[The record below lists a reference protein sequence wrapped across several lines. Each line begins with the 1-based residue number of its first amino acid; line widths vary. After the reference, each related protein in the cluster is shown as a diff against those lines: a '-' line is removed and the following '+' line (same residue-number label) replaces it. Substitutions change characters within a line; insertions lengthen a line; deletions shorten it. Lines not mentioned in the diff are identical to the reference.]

1 MDLASTAVMERE
13 CMTYDNLEALQ
24 GLRPAARFVQI
35 GTVVVDLATHA
46 VKREDELLRLTPK
59 AAEVLKVLLRH
70 EGEPVGR
77 ELLIEQVWRGQ
88 CPTDDVVTKAI
99 GELRRVL
106 VQGDTPIIETIP
118 RVGYRLLPVLKWL
131 DQQTGLSWLEQAE
144 LTTGG
149 DAATVNP
156 AAPTSRLRRLSGI
169 RTLLVVLTLLAL
181 VLIGVRLVGRDA
193 SVVSSVNDDHEA
205 AAALRQ
211 QLALAMAGHLSV
223 AVRPFAA
230 GALSEYLPSIS
241 PDGQLVVFGEWPAPE
256 GVGSR
261 LMIRAVG
268 AESARPLI
276 PEQGV
281 RSETAPKW
289 SPDGQTLIYQRI
301 DENGCQLRWFAPF
314 SGDHREVTS
323 CDTGFI
329 DWIDF
334 TPDGSGLLLSR
345 PVRAGEAPRLRI
357 LDLASGQW
365 RDLDYQRQ
373 AQDADVQ
380 GVYSPDGRWLVFR
393 RGAVPISDLYLMP
406 ADGGPVRRLTELRS
420 TMRGVDW
427 MPDSRHLIYGS
438 SHGGQMGLWLLDSLT
453 GQSSPLGAYG
463 AAFPQ
468 VAAQAGVLVY
478 QQQLQPHNLV
488 RIELEEDRASL
499 QPLFLSARA
508 DGYPSLSPDG
518 RQLAFVS
525 NRAGR
530 NEIMLGDLT
539 SNDVVSLTRTR
550 DGDVGG
556 PAWSPDGRSL
566 LYTQALSG
574 GARLIELEVASR
586 RIQTIELDVLD
597 PRNGR
602 YSSDGRSL
610 YFDAEVEGLR
620 QIFRA
625 DRSGGQVEQLTVDGG
640 MRPIPSPDGRQL
652 YFLGM
657 GFNLQRIDLPSGRP
671 VALHGAIGF
680 GSQFAW
686 EVDERGVHALRS
698 TSTGSNGWGL
708 QIWPSG
714 TDPASPP
721 EQRAIRIE
729 GELAA
734 SLLGLSIGPD
744 GAYYTTAELNTDV
757 DVMYVG
763 GLDRLLPSEA
773 VD

>member
-1 MDLASTAVMERE
+1 
-13 CMTYDNLEALQ
+13 MTYDNLEALQ

-77 ELLIEQVWRGQ
+77 EQLIDQVWRGQ
-88 CPTDDVVTKAI
+88 CPTDDVVTKAV

-106 VQGDTPIIETIP
+106 AQGDTPIIETIP
-118 RVGYRLLPVLKWL
+118 RVGYRLLPALQWL
-131 DQQTGLSWLEQAE
+131 GAEAATNWLEQPE
-144 LTTGG
+144 PGNGG
-149 DAATVNP
+149 DAAAAAIP
-156 AAPTSRLRRLSGI
+156 AEPSSTSARRFGGI
-169 RTLLVVLTLLAL
+169 WIFAIGVFVAGLI
-181 VLIGVRLVGRDA
+181 LIGLRLGGGDA
-193 SVVSSVNDDHEA
+193 PIPSDAASGDAELSTVS
-205 AAALRQ
+205 RQ

-241 PDGQLVVFGEWPAPE
+241 PDGQLVVFGEWPAPK

-261 LMIRAVG
+261 LMIRGVG

-281 RSETAPKW
+281 RSETAPNW
-289 SPDGQTLIYQRI
+289 SPDGQALVYQRI

-314 SGDHREVTS
+314 SGDHRVVTS
-323 CDTGFI
+323 CSAGFV
-329 DWIDF
+329 DWMDF

-345 PVRAGEAPRLRI
+345 PAHEGEAPRLRV

-365 RDLDYQRQ
+365 RELDYQRQ
-373 AQDADVQ
+373 PQDADVQ

-406 ADGGPVRRLTELRS
+406 AEGGTVRRLTELRS

-438 SHGGQMGLWLLDSLT
+438 SHGGQMGLWLLDSQT

-468 VAAQAGVLVY
+468 VAAQAGVLVF

-488 RIELEEDRASL
+488 RIELHQDRVSL
-499 QPLFLSARA
+499 EPLFLSARA

-518 RQLAFVS
+518 EQLAFVS
-525 NRAGR
+525 NRGGR
-530 NEIMLGDLT
+530 NEIMLGSLA
-539 SNDVVSLTRTR
+539 SSDVVSLTRTR
-550 DGDVGG
+550 DGDVSG

-566 LYTQALSG
+566 LFTQALAG
-574 GARLIELEVASR
+574 GARLIEMDVASR
-586 RIQTIELDVLD
+586 RLQTIALDVLD

-602 YSSDGRSL
+602 YAPDSQSI
-610 YFDAEVEGLR
+610 YFDAEVDGLR
-620 QIFRA
+620 QVFRA
-625 DRSGGQVEQLTVDGG
+625 ARDGAQPEQLTVDGG

-652 YFLGM
+652 YFLGL
-657 GFNLQRIDLPSGRP
+657 GFRLQRLDLPSGSP
-671 VALHGAIGF
+671 VVLAGAIGF

-686 EVDERGVHALRS
+686 EVDERGVHAFRS
-698 TSTGSNGWGL
+698 SSTAGNGWGL
-708 QIWPSG
+708 LHWPSG
-714 TDPASPP
+714 VDPATPP
-721 EQRAIRIE
+721 EQRAIRID

-734 SLLGLSIGPD
+734 SLLGLSIGPE
-744 GAYYTTAELNTDV
+744 GVYYTTAELNTDV
-757 DVMYVG
+757 DVMYVA
-763 GLDRLLPSEA
+763 GLDRLLPREA